1 VRDERAGAPVDRG
14 AEGIAELRRGLNRLQ
29 RMLGSRRIQTRLVE
43 ATGVDLT
50 QQSLQVLRVLGDGHQ
65 RTVADVA
72 RDARMDV
79 GAVSRQLRV
88 LEGQGLVEREA
99 SPNHGSVVLVQTTG
113 EGRRTAARIEAVQH
127 RQFTE
132 ALAGWTPEQC
142 AALGRSMIRLVDD
155 LQRTPYRSDAAP
167 DD

>member
-1 VRDERAGAPVDRG
+1 MHEDFGGAAVDGG
-14 AEGIAELRRGLNRLQ
+14 ADGIAELRRGLNRLQ
-29 RMLGSRRIQTRLVE
+29 RMLGSRRIQSRLVE

-99 SPNHGSVVLVQTTG
+99 SPVHGSVVLVRTTDAG
-113 EGRRTAARIEAVQH
+113 FSTAARVEVVQL
-127 RQFTE
+127 RQFSE
-132 ALAGWTPEQC
+132 ALANWTPEQC
-142 AALGRSMIRLVDD
+142 VALGRSMSRLVDD
-155 LQRTPYRSDAAP
+155 LQRTPYRGDAGSDA
-167 DD
+167 